1 MLLNR
6 TASCPWRALLAGVGA
21 LWAVS
26 SAAAPGN
33 TALNTGSSAAT
44 IVEPTQI
51 MAITDL
57 RFGTIVQPVADGM
70 ITIAANGSVT
80 STIDVSRFPGNRG
93 AATFRVKG
101 DPRRSFVTFAPA
113 AIDIVSGFNR
123 MRVDRFRGNTQSG
136 LARFDA
142 AGLFTLSIG
151 ATLTVPR
158 AQAPGRYSGTFEL
171 TVLYL

>member
-33 TALNTGSSAAT
+33 TSLSTGSSAANV
-44 IVEPTQI
+44 VEPTQI
-51 MAITDL
+51 TAITDL

-70 ITIAANGSVT
+70 ITIAANGNVT
-80 STIDVSRFPGNRG
+80 STIDVSQFPGNRG
-93 AATFRVKG
+93 TATFRVKG
-101 DPRRSFVTFAPA
+101 DPRRSFVTFVPA
-113 AIDIVSGFNR
+113 AIDIVSGSNR
-123 MRVDRFRGNTQSG
+123 MRVDRFRGNTLLGFAQ
-136 LARFDA
+136 FDA
-142 AGLFTLSIG
+142 TGNFTLNIG
-151 ATLTVPR
+151 ATLSVPR
-158 AQAPGRYSGTFEL
+158 AQSPGLYSGTFEL